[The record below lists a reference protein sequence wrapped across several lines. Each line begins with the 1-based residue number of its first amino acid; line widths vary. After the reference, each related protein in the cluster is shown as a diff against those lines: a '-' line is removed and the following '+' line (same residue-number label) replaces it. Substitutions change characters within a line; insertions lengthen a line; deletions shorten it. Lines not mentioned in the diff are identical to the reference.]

1 MPGGDGQRSS
11 SRAAGRELAGEHL
24 HHRVT
29 TQLVIV
35 EVVLY
40 ISLAPSVRRLLNMLI
55 SVLKDSSL
63 ASLISAPD
71 IMLRANDITHGPPPG
86 SAHAPGAGSKADV
99 EDHLDD
105 DEHWSRR
112 PARP

>member
-1 MPGGDGQRSS
+1 
-11 SRAAGRELAGEHL
+11 
-24 HHRVT
+24 
-29 TQLVIV
+29 
-35 EVVLY
+35 
-40 ISLAPSVRRLLNMLI
+40 MLI

-99 EDHLDD
+99 EDHLED
-105 DEHWSRR
+105 DELRR
-112 PARP
+112 DPVMQVLAGKLAARRSA